1 MKRRYVLLGLASSA
15 CLTACAALTG
25 DDKPVVE
32 DFTIASSDAD
42 VRLFLHNKRSR
53 RVDAPRSDRTVL
65 FVHGLTYPGST
76 AFDLPLA
83 GRSWM
88 DDLVQQGFDV
98 WSVDIR
104 GFGRSTRPAAM
115 DQPPL
120 ANPPLLNADIATGDV
135 AAAVHFIKAHRRLDR
150 IVIVAWS
157 WGTVLSARFAAAEPG
172 SVERLVLYAPVWRWH
187 ADRPVPKAPPG
198 AYRSVTREAARR
210 NWFNGVPV
218 AEQPSLIPPGW
229 FEQWAD
235 ATWPSDSQGAQQNP
249 PVVRAP
255 NGPLVEVVAHWES
268 GQAMF
273 APERIVAPTLLVVG
287 EWDATTPSYMARDL
301 LPLLINAKST
311 QLEVI
316 AAGTHQL
323 FLERKRD
330 VLFELV
336 RNWLL
341 HKSN

>member
-1 MKRRYVLLGLASSA
+1 MNRRNVLLALSSSA
-15 CLTACAALTG
+15 CLTACAALEG
-25 DDKPVVE
+25 DDERTVE
-32 DFTIASSDAD
+32 DFTIESMDAE
-42 VRLFLHNKRSR
+42 VSLFLHNKRGR
-53 RVDAPRSDRTVL
+53 RARTPRPDRTVL
-65 FVHGLTYPGST
+65 FVHGLTYPGSA

-104 GFGRSTRPAAM
+104 GFGRSTRPAVM

-120 ANPPLLNADIATGDV
+120 ASPPLLNADVATRDV
-135 AAAVHFIKAHRRLDR
+135 AAAVHFIQAHRRLDR

-157 WGTVLSARFAAAEPG
+157 WGTVLGARFAIAEPE
-172 SVERLVLYAPVWRWH
+172 SVERLVLYAPVWRWQ
-187 ADRPVPKAPPG
+187 AGLPTPKAPPG

-210 NWFNGVPV
+210 NWLNGVPV
-218 AEQPSLIPPGW
+218 TAQPSLIPPGW

-235 ATWPSDSQGAQQNP
+235 ATWSTDPQGARQTP

-273 APERIVAPTLLVVG
+273 APERIVAPTLLVVA
-287 EWDATTPSYMARDL
+287 EWDATTPPYMARNL
-301 LPLLINAKST
+301 LPLLVNAKRT
-311 QLEVI
+311 RLEVI
-316 AAGTHQL
+316 ASGTHQL
-323 FLERKRD
+323 FLERNRD
-330 VLFELV
+330 VLFATVRGWLV
-336 RNWLL
+336 DEP
-341 HKSN
+341 H